1 MKFLQWMDKGWKEKW
16 LRVYVNH
23 VNVCAMHC
31 LVVYTKSWRTKL
43 PNEWQPNACL
53 KVLNRWIACVNKFS
67 KLKFMS
73 RTDIK
78 LIKTKRHRFDPS
90 VCVFINPFC
99 REWANGDK
107 TEIKIQNTSSA
118 ISHFSFALG
127 RHTIVLSEFH
137 YLLIFLRFY
146 FDVLCD
152 FSLCGALLYPAHT
165 TWTVVVTTFTLY
177 TLLSYTE
184 LDCRNAHRDIG
195 AMYINKIYNTNI
207 LSPFTNFDSIW
218 WSLWWIHRIREVNW
232 LETEND
238 IKSIKES
245 MALQLFRSNGQYCVM
260 ENRCDSMSDGH
271 RAKSPYNKTLVSCA

>member
-1 MKFLQWMDKGWKEKW
+1 MNFLQWMDKGWKEKW

-23 VNVCAMHC
+23 VNVRAMHC

-73 RTDIK
+73 RADIK

-99 REWANGDK
+99 REWANDDK

-137 YLLIFLRFY
+137 YLLIFLRFC

-165 TWTVVVTTFTLY
+165 TWTVVVTAFTLY
-177 TLLSYTE
+177 TFLSYTE

-195 AMYINKIYNTNI
+195 AMYINNI
-207 LSPFTNFDSIW
+207 QYKYSFS
-218 WSLWWIHRIREVNW
+218 VY
-232 LETEND
+232 
-238 IKSIKES
+238 
-245 MALQLFRSNGQYCVM
+245 LFRFYMMKLMVNPSNTWS
-260 ENRCDSMSDGH
+260 E
-271 RAKSPYNKTLVSCA
+271 LVGDRKRHKKHKRIYGSAAILFEWTILCNGKPLRFDVGRT